1 MQSLP
6 EIHHHGKL
14 EKAQKPARLSPGLKS
29 TAMRDLRCSAYL
41 TNQRHLKHHLIIDC
55 NYLQGDVRKLEK
67 SQIREKVHIFYCKDN
82 YPLRTLLKSTKD
94 SPPEIKMHCTLKM
107 HAAIPPLVTE
117 LQVRVLG

>member
-1 MQSLP
+1 M
-6 EIHHHGKL
+6 
-14 EKAQKPARLSPGLKS
+14 
-29 TAMRDLRCSAYL
+29 
-41 TNQRHLKHHLIIDC
+41 
-55 NYLQGDVRKLEK
+55 KLEK
-67 SQIREKVHIFYCKDN
+67 SQIRGKVHIFYCKDN